1 MERETMKTSKLL
13 PLAAIL
19 LAGTVAAW
27 SQSAGTPQATA
38 KAVAKKSGIPQA
50 EGQRVFEQNCSR
62 CHNPPEGFSSRI
74 SGTIARHMR
83 VRAGL
88 SQHEEQ
94 AILRFFNP

>member
-1 MERETMKTSKLL
+1 MMKTSKLL
-13 PLAAIL
+13 PLATIL
-19 LAGTVAAW
+19 LAVTAAAW
-27 SQSAGTPQATA
+27 SQSASTPQATA
-38 KAVAKKSGIPQA
+38 KALAKKSAIPLA

-88 SQHEEQ
+88 SEHEEQ
-94 AILRFFNP
+94 AILRFLNP